1 MENLLEVLN
10 AGKVEMLD
18 RVLFQL
24 NEKNLSADELK
35 DWVLEEKNRMES
47 KGA

>member
-35 DWVLEEKNRMES
+35 DWVLSEKNRVES